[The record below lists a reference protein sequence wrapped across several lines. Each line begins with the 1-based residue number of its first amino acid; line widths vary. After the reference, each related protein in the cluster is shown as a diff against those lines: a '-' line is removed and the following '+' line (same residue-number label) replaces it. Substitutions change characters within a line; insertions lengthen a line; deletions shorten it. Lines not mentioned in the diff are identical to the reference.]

1 MRLPGCVRQGEA
13 APLEVDA
20 AVHQQLPEEQRRVP
34 GGAARRV
41 LGGDLGRSGGGRR
54 HRPGHELND
63 GEPGQP
69 GHVLQLG
76 LLVLGA
82 VRAQLAH
89 GGGGRVKWSGLSYL
103 VRFKSSAT
111 ANDSAPVRAHF
122 CSSPTR
128 SGP

>member
-1 MRLPGCVRQGEA
+1 MPLPGCVRQGEA

-20 AVHQQLPEEQRRVP
+20 AVHQQLPEEQRGVARGP
-34 GGAARRV
+34 ARRV
-41 LGGDLGRSGGGRR
+41 FGGDLGRSGGGCC

-69 GHVLQLG
+69 GDNLRLG

-89 GGGGRVKWSGLSYL
+89 GGGGRVRRSGHSNL
-103 VRFKSSAT
+103 VRFKNSA
-111 ANDSAPVRAHF
+111 AASDPAPVFAHF
-122 CSSPTR
+122 CSKPTC